1 MKNFSLGRFPE
12 TKLSLVLLSK
22 LIYQTHLTENHT
34 GRETFKQNGTTK
46 SQYQRQHF
54 VTSFFSRC
62 FRITAIA
69 MKSQKIFDRNKD
81 YISLLGI
88 AENCTYV
95 PFKITKSDNGFCFV
109 SLFSLTVVSLFV
121 FVYFIIDTIVMSYSS
136 FPLLSI
142 LVFWCKGYQRC
153 FQNHVKIKKLLN
165 SPHPLE
171 NNFFVFLVL
180 EITFH

>member
-1 MKNFSLGRFPE
+1 MKNFSLGQFPE

-34 GRETFKQNGTTK
+34 GRETFKQNGTIK

-54 VTSFFSRC
+54 VPSFFSRC

-109 SLFSLTVVSLFV
+109 SLFSLTVVSLLFLFILLLILLLCHILHFHYYQYQFFGTKEIRDV
-121 FVYFIIDTIVMSYSS
+121 FRTIE
-136 FPLLSI
+136 
-142 LVFWCKGYQRC
+142 K
-153 FQNHVKIKKLLN
+153 
-165 SPHPLE
+165 
-171 NNFFVFLVL
+171 
-180 EITFH
+180 